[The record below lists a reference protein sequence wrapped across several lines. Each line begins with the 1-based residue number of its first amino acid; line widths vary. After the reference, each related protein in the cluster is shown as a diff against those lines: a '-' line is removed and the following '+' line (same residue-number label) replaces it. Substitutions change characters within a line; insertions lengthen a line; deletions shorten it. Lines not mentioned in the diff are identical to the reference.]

1 MIFKKKIIT
10 LQPEVMRKQSTE
22 GMPFPIIFSGALCG
36 LSWLM
41 YGVVLNNDFIIVSF
55 QLLKFIIYL
64 FPNQ

>member
-1 MIFKKKIIT
+1 
-10 LQPEVMRKQSTE
+10 MRKQSTE

-55 QLLKFIIYL
+55 QLLKFIIYS
-64 FPNQ
+64 